1 MADGNFGFQAVKSH
15 HMPNVLGPEGSALH
29 QNDFFSIG
37 RSHQAVVKRCQD
49 VKMIQHDVSGILI
62 NMADTFKSRWRE
74 RQAQRLGGALTS
86 CG

>member
-15 HMPNVLGPEGSALH
+15 HMPNVLGPEESALH
-29 QNDFFSIG
+29 QNEFFSIG

>member
-1 MADGNFGFQAVKSH
+1 
-15 HMPNVLGPEGSALH
+15 LH

-62 NMADTFKSRWRE
+62 NMADTFKSRLRCRTGPAE
-74 RQAQRLGGALTS
+74 GATKADLGTRAPSCRL
-86 CG
+86 